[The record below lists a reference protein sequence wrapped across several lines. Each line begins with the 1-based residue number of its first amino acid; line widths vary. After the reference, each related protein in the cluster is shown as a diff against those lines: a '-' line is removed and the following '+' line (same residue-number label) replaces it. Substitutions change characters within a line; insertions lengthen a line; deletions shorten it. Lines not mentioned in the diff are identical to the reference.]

1 MKVKVTKVMAKL
13 LNERFPRYTFRVEEH
28 TTWMFSD
35 PIDYNPKTGHTKV
48 LVVYYPGEYYAM
60 PQSFST
66 SDLLKC
72 FKRSDHTLDG
82 FLKQVWSMVEI

>member
-13 LNERFPRYTFRVEEH
+13 LNEKFPRYTFRVEEH
-28 TTWMFSD
+28 TTWMYSD